1 MPGVTQRMPRMSDRL
16 IHAFAAIDAANAA
29 DPTLMDDQPAAL
41 LYGQRMTAEVAKL
54 FPDASDILQIAAR
67 GQHIERWL
75 LPRTDYPDGREGYL
89 NWRREQARRHAAR
102 VGQIMRDAG
111 YSDADAD
118 RVGVLLRKEGIKR
131 DADVQA
137 LEDVI
142 CFAFLR
148 HYFADFAIDK
158 EPDHL
163 LKIVEK
169 TARKMSAKGRAKA
182 LQEFSLP
189 QPFAALFCD

>member
-1 MPGVTQRMPRMSDRL
+1 MSERL
-16 IHAFAAIDAANAA
+16 SRAFAAIDTANAA
-29 DPTLMDDQPAAL
+29 DPTLENGQPAAL
-41 LYGQRMTAEVAKL
+41 LYGLRMTAEIPSL
-54 FPDASDILQIAAR
+54 FPDASDILKIAAR
-67 GQHIERWL
+67 GQHIERWF
-75 LPRTDYPDGREGYL
+75 LPRTDYPEGLPGYL

-102 VGQIMRDAG
+102 VGQIMLDAG
-111 YSDADAD
+111 YLQADAD

-148 HYFADFAIDK
+148 HYFGDFAIGKD
-158 EPDHL
+158 PDHL

-169 TARKMSAKGRAKA
+169 TARKMSAAGRAKA
-182 LQEFSLP
+182 LVEFGLP
-189 QPFAALFCD
+189 PPFAALFCD

>member
-1 MPGVTQRMPRMSDRL
+1 MLNRL
-16 IHAFAAIDAANAA
+16 DLAFAAIDAANAS
-29 DPTLMDDQPAAL
+29 DPTVENGQPAAL
-41 LYGQRMTAEVAKL
+41 LYGLRMTAEVPHL
-54 FPDASDILQIAAR
+54 FPDASDILKIAAR

-75 LPRTDYPDGREGYL
+75 LPRADYPDGLPGYL
-89 NWRREQARRHAAR
+89 DWRREQARRHAAR

-111 YSDADAD
+111 YPAADAD

-148 HYFADFAIDK
+148 HYFADFAVGKD
-158 EPDHL
+158 PDHL
-163 LKIVEK
+163 FKIVEK
-169 TARKMSAKGRAKA
+169 TARKMSAYGRAKA
-182 LQEFSLP
+182 LKEFGLP
-189 QPFAALFCD
+189 EPFAALFRD

>member
-1 MPGVTQRMPRMSDRL
+1 MSNSLDL
-16 IHAFAAIDAANAA
+16 AFAAIDAANAA
-29 DPTLMDDQPAAL
+29 DPNLENGQPAAL
-41 LYGQRMTAEVAKL
+41 LYGHRMTAEVAPL
-54 FPDASDILQIAAR
+54 FPDASDILKIAAR

-75 LPRTDYPDGREGYL
+75 LPRTDYPEGLPGYL
-89 NWRREQARRHAAR
+89 DWRREQARRHAAR
-102 VGQIMRDAG
+102 VGQIMLDAG
-111 YSDADAD
+111 YTADDAA

-148 HYFADFAIDK
+148 HYFGDFAIGKD
-158 EPDHL
+158 PDHL

-169 TARKMSAKGRAKA
+169 TARKMSATGRAKA
-182 LQEFSLP
+182 LVEFGLP
-189 QPFAALFCD
+189 EPFAALFVD